1 MPKSYP
7 PEFRR
12 RAVELCRG
20 GAIASKV
27 ARDLGISEATIY
39 RWVAQEEVDLG
50 ERPGTRSDEH
60 GELSKARARI
70 RELEAELELTRK
82 ASALFGE
89 GEDRPTPKGSTR

>member
-12 RAVELCRG
+12 RAVELCRA
-20 GAIASKV
+20 GAAASEI
-27 ARDLGISEATIY
+27 ARDLGVSEATMY

-50 ERPGTRSDEH
+50 ERPGTRSGEQ

-82 ASALFGE
+82 ASALFSE
-89 GEDRPTPKGSTR
+89 GEDRPAPKGFTR